1 MIEESRAREPADP
14 TGLAVGVKGLEPV
27 KCVVYRGGGRDLQD
41 RWERMYRWLAGRD
54 VRLGGAPMVLRFEPP
69 PAAGPWRP
77 APLPSR
83 AVCQPILDAVQGDP
97 DFTVEVLPG
106 ALVAFTLHRGPV
118 ERIGPAYARIQ
129 RWFSAVS
136 RTPDTPSREI
146 WLGCAYPP
154 HIRSAAELVIEVQV
168 PILAEAPVA
177 QG

>member
-1 MIEESRAREPADP
+1 MIEEGRGREPVEA
-14 TGLAVGVKGLEPV
+14 TGSAVGVKGVEPV
-27 KCVVYRGGGRDLQD
+27 ACVVYRGGRPDLQD
-41 RWERMYRWLAGRD
+41 RWERLYRWLAGRD
-54 VRLGGAPMVLRFEPP
+54 VRLGGAPTVLRFEPP
-69 PAAGPWRP
+69 PAVGPWRP
-77 APLPSR
+77 APLPFR
-83 AVCQPILDAVQGDP
+83 AVCQPILDAVKGDP

-136 RTPDTPSREI
+136 RTPGTPSREI
-146 WLGCAYPP
+146 WLGCAHPP
-154 HIRSAAELVIEVQV
+154 HLCSAADLVIEVQV